1 MGKAIEEFNVGDV
14 ALSPGRTVTET
25 DVVMFSGLSGD
36 TNPAHTDAV
45 HSSKS
50 PFGERIAHGALVLSI
65 ATGLSARIGDLDGTA
80 LAALGIDEWRF
91 HAPVKFG
98 DTVYLRSTVL
108 EARPTSKPDRGV
120 LRRKMEILNQDGTV
134 VQSGIH
140 STMVMTLAAKNAS
153 QSEK

>member
-1 MGKAIEEFNVGDV
+1 MGKAIEEFKIGDV
-14 ALSPGRTVTET
+14 AMSPGRTITET

-45 HSSKS
+45 HSAKS
-50 PFGERIAHGALVLSI
+50 PFGQRIAHGALVLSI

-91 HAPVKFG
+91 HAPVFFG
-98 DTVYLRSTVL
+98 DTIYLRSTVL

-120 LRRKMEILNQDGTV
+120 LRRKMEILNQDGVV

-140 STMVMTLAAKNAS
+140 STMVMTASAKAAS
-153 QSEK
+153 QAEK